1 MDMRRKLVV
10 ANWKMHGSRARNR
23 QLLDAVK
30 PPLLSLEGRV
40 DIAIC
45 PAHLHLSETVAALAG
60 GNIRPGAQNLYGLAE
75 GAMTGETSAS
85 MLVDCGA
92 EFVILGHSERR
103 GHLGETDG
111 EVADKFAA
119 AKESGLIPI
128 LCVGET
134 RAERDAGATE
144 AVVSRQLDAV
154 TDKVGAAALRGAV
167 IAYEPVWAIGSG
179 TPATPEQA
187 QAVHAMLRERLA
199 RLDEEIA
206 GGVRILYGGSINA
219 ANASELFAQPDI
231 DGGLVGGASLKAE
244 DFITICSSAGS

>member
-1 MDMRRKLVV
+1 MRRRLVV

-30 PPLLSLEGRV
+30 PPLRSLENRV
-40 DIAIC
+40 DIVVC

-60 GNIRPGAQNLYGLAE
+60 SNIRPGAQNLYGLAE

-103 GHLGETDG
+103 GRLGETDA

-119 AKESGLIPI
+119 AGKSGLIPI

-134 RAERDAGATE
+134 RAERDAGETE
-144 AVVSRQLDAV
+144 AAVSRQFDAA
-154 TDKVGAAALRGAV
+154 TDKATMEAVRNAV

-179 TPATPEQA
+179 AAAAPEQA
-187 QAVHAMLRERLA
+187 QAVHALLRERLA
-199 RLDEEIA
+199 RRNERVADE
-206 GGVRILYGGSINA
+206 VRILYGGSINA
-219 ANASELFAQPDI
+219 ANAAELFAQPDI
-231 DGGLVGGASLKAE
+231 DGGLVGGASLQAE
-244 DFITICSSAGS
+244 EFTAICAIAGT